1 MSKNASYILTS
12 ILCFLLGGVI
22 IVYHSMVESKVM
34 LIIGIGLIVLGVFNI
49 ISGLIKKGDDDKKKL
64 SLIADIVVG
73 AIIIAFGILLLLDI
87 AVINDAITVVIGAFF
102 ILEGVRRI
110 IYGIKTY
117 DKNPGWFVALGL
129 AIVIIGGGL
138 FFILKRDIATESRL
152 LFVGI
157 ALIVLGVQGIVAVL
171 SRNKKKNVIK
181 KVTEEKKDSK
191 K

>member
-87 AVINDAITVVIGAFF
+87 SVINDAITLVIGAFF
-102 ILEGVRRI
+102 ILEGLRRI
-110 IYGIKTY
+110 VYGIKTY

-129 AIVIIGGGL
+129 AIVIIGGGV

-181 KVTEEKKDSK
+181 KVTEDKKDSK